1 MSEDSKVPTKPTV
14 PVAPQAATVAPVTA
28 KKEEKR
34 IDPFAVEAFGRL
46 GYSIPLPDSVVAAY
60 LDVKRRKDVLQ
71 PGRMSPE
78 GFALVAL
85 LADLNDG
92 TFSFKKD

>member
-1 MSEDSKVPTKPTV
+1 MSEDAKVPTKPTV
-14 PVAPQAATVAPVTA
+14 PVAPKAPE

-34 IDPFAVEAFGRL
+34 IDPFAVEAFRLL
-46 GYSIPLPDSVVAAY
+46 GYTVPLPDSVVAAY
-60 LDVKRRKDVLQ
+60 LEVKRRKDILQ

-78 GFALVAL
+78 GFALVAI

-92 TFSFKKD
+92 KFSFKKD